1 MVCVVA
7 QQKGGVGK
15 TTTAINVAVLLAHRG
30 ERVLVVDADPQS
42 TLTRQLGL
50 GVSGEGVSNPIAR
63 FMMAARVSSRCG
75 LVELHV
81 PPAAEQRRGLG
92 GDLGPGAELSEVA
105 ASTISCSERSRLPRR
120 LNDRAL

>member
-75 LVELHV
+75 LVE
-81 PPAAEQRRGLG
+81 
-92 GDLGPGAELSEVA
+92 VA